1 MQTVLRLLGYIR
13 PYKGLFVLALLGV
26 ILMSATEV
34 LKPLLIKFVV
44 DDVIVGQ
51 RLDSLVPLVTAI
63 ILTAAAHAGLFYG
76 GTYLRRYIGE
86 RIVYDLRNALY
97 HHLHY
102 LEAKFHDTSRTG
114 ELMSRVTSDV
124 HSIRRFMGFGLL
136 MIVRIVARVA
146 FVAGAALI
154 LSWKLTLF
162 VMLVAPLLYLTV
174 RHFQR
179 QVESAYLAF
188 QKKMASMTATLQ
200 ENITGVRVVRSFG
213 QEAREESKFETENY
227 GVFERSVDAV
237 RIRANHAPMIEFWSL
252 LSRGILLVAGG
263 WFVIQGEI
271 TIGTFVAFDGFL
283 GRLMQPFRQLPEIF
297 DMLGEGKASGERIFE
312 ILDTKPS
319 IEFGVSSR
327 KLDRP
332 EGRVTFE
339 NVSFNYEVVVHP
351 EGGGAMSVAA
361 MGMGGGGGPG
371 GGGRRMGGAP
381 SSKNQD
387 RRLVA
392 GKARELPAIRNI
404 ALDVKPKETVAIL
417 GQTGSGKSTLMHMI
431 NRTYDPDE
439 GRILLDGVDLRELPV
454 QRLRRHIAVVPQES
468 FLFSTTVFENIAYG
482 RPDASLDEVIE
493 AAEKAQAHEF
503 ISALPHGYETVI
515 GERGAGLSGGQRQ
528 RLTLARAI
536 LLRPAILVIDDATS
550 AVDMETEYLIWD
562 ALKEVVKESTT
573 FVVAQRISTARNADR
588 IIVIEDGRIVEDGTH
603 ETLLKQNGVYRRI
616 YDVQEE
622 GHFDRTG

>member
-1 MQTVLRLLGYIR
+1 MQTIVRLLGYIR
-13 PYKGLFVLALLGV
+13 PYKWLFVLALFGV

-34 LKPLLIKFVV
+34 LKPLLIKLVV
-44 DDVIVGQ
+44 DQVIVAQ
-51 RLDSLVPLVTAI
+51 DMQALPMLVVAI
-63 ILTAAAHAGLFYG
+63 IVTGVTHAALFYG

-86 RIVYDLRNALY
+86 RVVYDLRNALY

-102 LEAKFHDTSRTG
+102 LEAKFHDISRTG

-136 MIVRIVARVA
+136 MIVRIVARVT

-154 LSWKLTLF
+154 LSWKLTLL

-179 QVESAYLAF
+179 QIESAYLAF
-188 QKKMASMTATLQ
+188 QKRMASMTAALQ

-213 QEAREESKFETENY
+213 QEAKEEEKFETENH
-227 GVFERSVDAV
+227 GVFVRSVDAV
-237 RIRANHAPMIEFWSL
+237 RIRANHAPMIEFWSI
-252 LSRGILLVAGG
+252 LSRGILLLAGG

-297 DMLGEGKASGERIFE
+297 DMMGEGKASGERIFE

-319 IEFGVSSR
+319 IQIGNTPR
-327 KLDRP
+327 KLERP

-339 NVSFNYEVVVHP
+339 NVSFNYEVFVNQDR
-351 EGGGAMSVAA
+351 SVDPSAVSLGVA
-361 MGMGGGGGPG
+361 VGGPG
-371 GGGRRMGGAP
+371 GGGRRMGGTPGA
-381 SSKNQD
+381 KNQD
-387 RRLVA
+387 RRLVV

-404 ALDVKPKETVAIL
+404 TLDVKPKETVAIL
-417 GQTGSGKSTLMHMI
+417 GQTGSGKSTLMHLI

-439 GRILLDGVDLRELPV
+439 GRVLLDGVDLRELPV

-482 RPDASLDEVIE
+482 KPDASMDEVIE
-493 AAEKAQAHEF
+493 AAKRAQAHHF
-503 ISALPHGYETVI
+503 ISSLPYTYDTVI

-550 AVDMETEYLIWD
+550 AVDMETEYLIWN
-562 ALKEVVKESTT
+562 ALGDVVKESTT
-573 FVVAQRISTARNADR
+573 FIVAQRISTARNADR
-588 IIVIEDGRIVEDGTH
+588 VIVIENGQIVEDGTH
-603 ETLLKQNGVYRRI
+603 DELLKANGVYRRI
-616 YDVQEE
+616 HDVQEE
-622 GHFDRTG
+622 GNLHQTG